1 MTAER
6 AAATRVFAPP
16 IVGVTYR
23 EQLQGCK
30 ASCAIK
36 QACTPLLPEALLAG
50 TQNRI
55 VSAHS
60 LMRRVWPKGW
70 ESEWPKPG
78 IDGATR
84 CRWRRRYTS
93 HIDGCMAYNRSNA
106 NDATTKCLMCTCA
119 TCSALPPKP

>member
-36 QACTPLLPEALLAG
+36 QACTPFLPEALLAG
-50 TQNRI
+50 TQNR
-55 VSAHS
+55 SPCTGSFKSRCLATGNNEAAH
-60 LMRRVWPKGW
+60 G
-70 ESEWPKPG
+70 
-78 IDGATR
+78 GA
-84 CRWRRRYTS
+84 
-93 HIDGCMAYNRSNA
+93 A
-106 NDATTKCLMCTCA
+106 KQQ
-119 TCSALPPKP
+119 CSVNV